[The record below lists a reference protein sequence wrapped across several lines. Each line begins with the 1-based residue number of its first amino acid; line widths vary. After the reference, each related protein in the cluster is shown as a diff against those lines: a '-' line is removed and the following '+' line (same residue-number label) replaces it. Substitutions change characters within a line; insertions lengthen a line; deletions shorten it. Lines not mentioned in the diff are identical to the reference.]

1 MFKSGRSENAVDI
14 FEKLRCG
21 KAVDMM
27 SEEYRPVVEELHR
40 ADTALFHVNHAE
52 PRSSAQRAALEE
64 LFDGAYPS
72 GLGLFTPIQID
83 FPKQMK
89 FGNHVFINHS
99 FTAMSI
105 GGITIEDNV
114 QIGPHVTIVTDNHD
128 FQNRYVL
135 RCGSVRICRNAWIGA
150 NVTIMPGVTIGENAV
165 IAGGAVVTK
174 DVPTNTIVGGNPA
187 KVIRTLDEKIL

>member
-1 MFKSGRSENAVDI
+1 MDI